1 MKNKYRFAKKYNALI
16 EEYKSLR
23 EELMRRQNARQL
35 ILGVTIIAIGSML
48 GLILREG
55 AFLEQDL
62 KQGTDCYIFALIT
75 FAILIIIAAL
85 VLTIQHTQQ
94 IDTIGAYIRKFIEP
108 KTEFGWETR
117 WMRYRELKKANPKA
131 GGLPLGTSKP
141 LAVYYGL
148 LTISIY
154 LATFVTGLCSNRLFF
169 IYISILTVFSLIC
182 SYDLYKRKTKGWKIN
197 WDMLDGE
204 R

>member
-1 MKNKYRFAKKYNALI
+1 MKNKDRFAKKYNALI

-108 KTEFGWETR
+108 KTELGWETR
-117 WMRYRELKKANPKA
+117 WMRYRELKKSNPKA

-197 WDMLDGE
+197 WDMLDDE